1 MTVKKCL
8 QTLITSCP
16 LGGIIVPIENHC
28 LRPVPSPRASLPQ
41 APRQLHLPVM
51 AGGERHP
58 QICLLFHLPYSH
70 QESVPWSVCL
80 SVCLFFLPS
89 PRFSPSAWW
98 TAAIWKMALFISSSL
113 LKLPAQFSEANT
125 VMGNQLITW
134 DVTFKKFCSFILLS
148 NPYPVPTMCEVHA
161 RVQWWAHHSLV
172 PPDGSTKWLH
182 KAQPHQNQDCFHF
195 INTCISRIP
204 VAGSIVPG
212 TVTITVSVSSCGN
225 SNSTA

>member
-80 SVCLFFLPS
+80 SVCLS
-89 PRFSPSAWW
+89 
-98 TAAIWKMALFISSSL
+98 LFPPFPSL
-113 LKLPAQFSEANT
+113 LPIRMMNSCNLE
-125 VMGNQLITW
+125 
-134 DVTFKKFCSFILLS
+134 
-148 NPYPVPTMCEVHA
+148 
-161 RVQWWAHHSLV
+161 
-172 PPDGSTKWLH
+172 DGT
-182 KAQPHQNQDCFHF
+182 FHF
-195 INTCISRIP
+195 LLPFKASC
-204 VAGSIVPG
+204 
-212 TVTITVSVSSCGN
+212 SVQ
-225 SNSTA
+225 